1 MAKRKISK
9 KQQRIYRRRRIVAAI
24 LALLFLLACA
34 GIVWG
39 IGAGI
44 RALRGGSAQEG
55 KATSSQEAKS
65 GKEKKSRNEKK
76 PGNEEKPGNKK
87 KSKEDKAPAKKTG
100 ERKEAEARS
109 RTPGV
114 KKCGP
119 ADVELELN
127 APDPTTG
134 VGGSIDFT
142 AAMRYKGT
150 GSCLIDGSNAGRVLI
165 IKSGDQ
171 NIWRSDSCPSDARTL
186 LMARGDKDVQ
196 TITWNADASQE
207 ECQPDENLP
216 RVNAGSYSAQLVLKS
231 NEKVRSQVV
240 PVMVQ

>member
-9 KQQRIYRRRRIVAAI
+9 QQQRIYRRRRIVAAI
-24 LALLFLLACA
+24 LALVLLLACA

-39 IGAGI
+39 VGVGI
-44 RALRGGSAQEG
+44 RALRGGSAREG
-55 KATSSQEAKS
+55 KATTSQEARSGNGEKS
-65 GKEKKSRNEKK
+65 EEGKASARKAEGKEE
-76 PGNEEKPGNKK
+76 
-87 KSKEDKAPAKKTG
+87 AK
-100 ERKEAEARS
+100 ARS
-109 RTPGV
+109 QAPRV

-119 ADVELELN
+119 ADVELELS

-142 AAMRYKGT
+142 ATMRYKGT

-165 IKSGDQ
+165 IRSGDQ
-171 NIWRSDSCPSDARTL
+171 NVWRSDSCPSDPRSL
-186 LMARGDKDVQ
+186 LMAGGDKDVQ

-207 ECQPDENLP
+207 GCQPDENLP

-231 NEKVRSQVV
+231 NEKVKSQVV